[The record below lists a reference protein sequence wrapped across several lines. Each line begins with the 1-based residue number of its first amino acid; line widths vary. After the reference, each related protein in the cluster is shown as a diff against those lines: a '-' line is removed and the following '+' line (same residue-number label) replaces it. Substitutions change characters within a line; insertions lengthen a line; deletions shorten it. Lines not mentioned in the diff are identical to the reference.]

1 MTRILVIGAGQLGL
15 AILKGL
21 SSHPSKPTL
30 TVLLRP
36 STFPTRQELLGT
48 LDSLQVSVHL
58 ADVTQAD
65 LPTQLGGY
73 DIVISATGFAGGPGT
88 QRHICQSALQA
99 HVPWFIPWQFG
110 VDYDKIGRGSS
121 QPLFDEQLDVR
132 DMLRGQSTTRW
143 TIISTGIF
151 TSFLFDPAFGVI
163 HRKGHGQVVVNALG
177 KWENRVTM
185 TSAEDIGRLT
195 AAIVC
200 DDTSGQSEVIYVA
213 GETASFDGLADKLQA
228 SGWEVERKLTTV
240 DELVQARREHP
251 EDLGPKYQLIWARN
265 VGVSWDFADTWNA
278 RNGIPVQGLDDWIDR
293 NFRP

>member
-36 STFPTRQELLGT
+36 QLFPRDKSFWGRLTPFK
-48 LDSLQVSVHL
+48 SLCTSPTSLKQIYPPNSV
-58 ADVTQAD
+58 
-65 LPTQLGGY
+65 
-73 DIVISATGFAGGPGT
+73 ATTSSSPL
-88 QRHICQSALQA
+88 RALQA